1 MRELQP
7 RLKAS
12 GVILLTS
19 RTMNIETFPSLAEAA
34 AVLNLCG
41 LPSNDI
47 EPHVLEHFLVA
58 RSDRGP
64 VGLAGLQLLGDKALL
79 RSVAVIASYRSKGL
93 GGRLVRA
100 AEQHA
105 RDAGVNELF
114 LLTNDAQRFFAR
126 HGYAELSRCS
136 APADVQATTQFGS
149 TCCGAATLMHKQ
161 MR

>member
-1 MRELQP
+1 
-7 RLKAS
+7 
-12 GVILLTS
+12 
-19 RTMNIETFPSLAEAA
+19 MNIETFPSLADAA
-34 AVLNLCG
+34 AVLAVCG
-41 LPSNDI
+41 LPSDDI
-47 EPHVLEHFLVA
+47 EPFLEHFLVA
-58 RSDRGP
+58 RSERGP

-79 RSVAVIASYRSKGL
+79 RSVAVIASYRSNGL
-93 GGRLVRA
+93 GSRLVRA

-136 APADVQATTQFGS
+136 APAEVQATAQFGS
-149 TCCGAATLMHKQ
+149 TCCGAATLMYKQ